1 MNTRKGDFNRDQL
14 IETLAGEIVALERPH
29 PTRVGIDGVDGAG
42 KTTFADELV
51 EPIRRRGRSVIRAS
65 VDCFH
70 QPRALRYARGRDS
83 PEGYF
88 RDSFDYERVGA
99 CLLDPLGPGG
109 SLHYRIAA
117 FDHRTDSPVE
127 SPLELAEPNAI
138 LLFDGIFLHRPELVD
153 AWDLSVFLATTFR
166 VTIARGALRDGGSPD
181 VDHPANRRYV
191 EGQTL
196 YLRECDPRA
205 RATIVID
212 NDDLRHPFRIH

>member
-1 MNTRKGDFNRDQL
+1 VNTRKSDFKRDQL
-14 IETLAGEIVALERPH
+14 IETLAGQIVALERPH

-42 KTTFADELV
+42 KTTLADELV

-70 QPRALRYARGRDS
+70 QPSAVRYARGRDS

-88 RDSFDYERVGA
+88 HDSFDYERVGA
-99 CLLDPLGPGG
+99 YLLDPLGPGG

-117 FDHRTDSPVE
+117 FDYRTDSAVE

-138 LLFDGIFLHRPELVD
+138 LLFDGIFLHRPELVA
-153 AWDLSVFLATTFR
+153 AWDLSVFLATTFP
-166 VTIARGALRDGGSPD
+166 VSIARAARRDGTAPD

-191 EGQTL
+191 EGQRL
-196 YLRECDPRA
+196 YLRECDPQA

-212 NDDLRHPFRIH
+212 NNQASDPL